1 MKIPTVSVIMAT
13 YNHQDYVAT
22 AIESVLIQQDVDFE
36 FLITDDGSTDSTP
49 NIVSKFTDK
58 RISYF
63 PSTLNR
69 GACTA
74 TNELIARARG
84 EYIAIINSDDC
95 WSRTDKL
102 VLQRQFLECNPD
114 VGATFSKVNYIDKYN
129 NIIPKSELS
138 GGDVFDKKNRSRG
151 EWLRY
156 FFDHG
161 NALCHPSVLIRKKLY
176 NVLGAYNNRLRQLPD
191 FFMWL
196 QLVKHMEIYIEPIEF
211 VNFRIIPGENVSSP
225 HGRNL
230 VRDMNEH
237 LLIANSFFD
246 GVSSS
251 LLHSGFSD
259 LMINK
264 APTSETQL
272 EIEKVL
278 ILFNSTTSR
287 KNNYKMIGFIKLF
300 NMLNDPLMAKLLNN
314 DYSIDDKW
322 FQERAGNI
330 FSQQGLKS
338 DSNWKKFRRRL
349 KNRIL
354 SIFRYH

>member
-1 MKIPTVSVIMAT
+1 
-13 YNHQDYVAT
+13 
-22 AIESVLIQQDVDFE
+22 
-36 FLITDDGSTDSTP
+36 
-49 NIVSKFTDK
+49 
-58 RISYF
+58 
-63 PSTLNR
+63 
-69 GACTA
+69 
-74 TNELIARARG
+74 
-84 EYIAIINSDDC
+84 
-95 WSRTDKL
+95 
-102 VLQRQFLECNPD
+102 
-114 VGATFSKVNYIDKYN
+114 
-129 NIIPKSELS
+129 
-138 GGDVFDKKNRSRG
+138 
-151 EWLRY
+151 
-156 FFDHG
+156 
-161 NALCHPSVLIRKKLY
+161 
-176 NVLGAYNNRLRQLPD
+176 
-191 FFMWL
+191 
-196 QLVKHMEIYIEPIEF
+196 MEIYIEPIEF